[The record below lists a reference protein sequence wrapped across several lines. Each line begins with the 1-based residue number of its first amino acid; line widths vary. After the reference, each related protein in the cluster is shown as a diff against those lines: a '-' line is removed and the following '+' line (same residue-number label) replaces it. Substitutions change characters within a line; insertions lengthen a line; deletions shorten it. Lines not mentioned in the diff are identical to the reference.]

1 MGQVVQEQGQEIQNM
16 LRLFKQTTSTPLS
29 GCLLQTP
36 QDKLK
41 IINETMSV
49 DSQEEASPRKSP
61 RLMKKNNG
69 GKGIIKMA
77 QDLIAK
83 KCGIVKEDEMLERM
97 TLQQY
102 LDLYKEPLSKQSIEA
117 ILQLSKV
124 TVEKEG
130 KQKKTKKL

>member
-1 MGQVVQEQGQEIQNM
+1 
-16 LRLFKQTTSTPLS
+16 
-29 GCLLQTP
+29 
-36 QDKLK
+36 
-41 IINETMSV
+41 
-49 DSQEEASPRKSP
+49 
-61 RLMKKNNG
+61 
-69 GKGIIKMA
+69 
-77 QDLIAK
+77 
-83 KCGIVKEDEMLERM
+83 MLERM